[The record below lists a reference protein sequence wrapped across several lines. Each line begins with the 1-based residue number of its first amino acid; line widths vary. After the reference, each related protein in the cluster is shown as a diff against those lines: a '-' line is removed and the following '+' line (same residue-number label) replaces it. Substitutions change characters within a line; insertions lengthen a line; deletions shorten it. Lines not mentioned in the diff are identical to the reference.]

1 MQFSYEQLKNITGA
15 TSVDE
20 PVHNDKVFSISTD
33 TRTLQSGDVYL
44 PLSGESFDGEAFI
57 QAALEKGAAGFFTTQ
72 QALLSTPNAF
82 CLQVKDTQSAYL
94 QLANFYKKRVNPIT
108 IAITGSSGKTT
119 TKEIFGAVF
128 GVNRRTHRS
137 KLNHNNEIG
146 LCQTLLT
153 MPNDTEVLIVEMG
166 MRGSGEIEL
175 LSKYA
180 QPDFAVITNVGTA
193 HIGRLGSREN
203 IAKAKCE
210 IVKHLQQRGVLVTL
224 PDDLYELALKY
235 HNFSGK
241 HVVINPQLP
250 DFEFISMK
258 KDYSEFSYKGYK
270 YTLNVGGEYAVW
282 DALLAIETALLY
294 GLAPQEIQN
303 GLETYKQI
311 EKRFE
316 EIEVNG
322 LKIINDSYNANPDS
336 MKAAIKAFLELYEG
350 EKALVLA
357 DMGELGENAPQY
369 HKEIGQYLNNF
380 KNLTLITVGNLSKN
394 ISDETMHASQ
404 HFSDKM
410 KAVAALKQLKKG
422 TTVLLKGSR
431 SMKLEELIEEI
442 KK

>member
-15 TSVDE
+15 TSIE
-20 PVHNDKVFSISTD
+20 SLEHNNKVFSISTD
-33 TRTLQSGDVYL
+33 TRTIQSGDVYL
-44 PLSGESFDGEAFI
+44 PLSGESFDGEEFI
-57 QAALEKGAAGFFTTQ
+57 KTALDKGAAGFFTTRQ
-72 QALLSTPNAF
+72 KPLSAPNAF
-82 CLQVKDTQSAYL
+82 CLQVKDTKIAYL
-94 QLANFYKKRVNPIT
+94 QLANFYKKEINPCT

-128 GVNRRTHRS
+128 GANRRTHRS

-153 MPNDTEVLIVEMG
+153 MPKDTEVLIVEMG

-210 IVKHLQQRGVLVTL
+210 IVKHLRQMGVLVTL
-224 PDDLYELALKY
+224 PDDLYEFALKY
-235 HNFSGK
+235 HNFNGK
-241 HVVINPQLP
+241 HVVITPQLP
-250 DFEFISMK
+250 DFEFIAMK
-258 KDYSEFSYKGYK
+258 KDYSEFSYKEQK

-294 GLAPQEIQN
+294 GLAPHEIQE
-303 GLETYKQI
+303 GLKTYKQI

-316 EIEVNG
+316 EVDVNG

-336 MKAAIKAFLELYEG
+336 MKAAIKAFLELYDG

-369 HKEIGQYLNNF
+369 HKEIGLYLNNF
-380 KNLTLITVGNLSKN
+380 KNLTLITIGDLSKN
-394 ISDETMHASQ
+394 ISDETIHASQ
-404 HFSDKM
+404 HFSDKI